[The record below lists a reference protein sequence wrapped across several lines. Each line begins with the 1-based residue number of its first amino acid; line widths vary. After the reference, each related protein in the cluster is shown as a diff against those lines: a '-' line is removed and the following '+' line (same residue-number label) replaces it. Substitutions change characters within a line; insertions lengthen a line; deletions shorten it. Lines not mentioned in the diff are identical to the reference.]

1 MRNFTYSMRTQPNSG
16 MRFAKF
22 PHTVCGFAYISPSRM
37 RYLPN
42 SRIRYAVLPICLHPG
57 CGICQIPA
65 YGMRQAKK
73 NAAYCMREP
82 AYCMR
87 SPHTVC
93 GDRILYAVRAS
104 WFVSHMCRVRI
115 QYAVP
120 AYSMRSRIQYAV
132 IFEVYWWTCCRRASR
147 SGWPR
152 HLTARWRCSPL
163 SPELHRGHL
172 RSCNSSH

>member
-65 YGMRQAKK
+65 YGMRLAKK

-93 GDRILYAVRAS
+93 GARILYAVRAS

-120 AYSMRSRIQYAV
+120 AYSTRSRIQYAV
-132 IFEVYWWTCCRRASR
+132 IFEVYWWGGRFLLVMGA
-147 SGWPR
+147 
-152 HLTARWRCSPL
+152 
-163 SPELHRGHL
+163 L
-172 RSCNSSH
+172 RPIYA

>member
-1 MRNFTYSMRTQPNSG
+1 
-16 MRFAKF
+16 
-22 PHTVCGFAYISPSRM
+22 
-37 RYLPN
+37 LPN
-42 SRIRYAVLPICLHPG
+42 FRIRYAVLPIFLHPG

-65 YGMRQAKK
+65 YGMRFCLYVSIQDAVFAKFPHTVCGRQKK

-82 AYCMR
+82 AYSMR

-132 IFEVYWWTCCRRASR
+132 IFEVYWCRPVLEAS
-147 SGWPR
+147 SKTVIKPAAFG
-152 HLTARWRCSPL
+152 CSKK
-163 SPELHRGHL
+163 
-172 RSCNSSH
+172 

>member
-1 MRNFTYSMRTQPNSG
+1 MTYQVECMR
-16 MRFAKF
+16 RFSDRVVCRPSSVCRVAEC
-22 PHTVCGFAYISPSRM
+22 PQTVCGFAYMSPSRM

-65 YGMRQAKK
+65 YGMRLAKK

-104 WFVSHMCRVRI
+104 WFVSQMCRVRI

-132 IFEVYWWTCCRRASR
+132 IFEVYWCTKRASGPVL
-147 SGWPR
+147 SGCYCP
-152 HLTARWRCSPL
+152 
-163 SPELHRGHL
+163 
-172 RSCNSSH
+172 